1 MGNGPRLVCLE
12 APDYLPAEPN
22 YVNVAIV
29 GAEEE
34 AIGAGADA
42 GDVIALE
49 EGAGLVVGDLDL
61 GGIKEVK
68 RPPRQRHGRIFIR

>member
-1 MGNGPRLVCLE
+1 MGNGSRLVCLE
-12 APDYLPAEPN
+12 ASNYLPAEPN
-22 YVNVAIV
+22 NVDVAIV

-42 GDVIALE
+42 RDVIAFE
-49 EGAGLVVGDLDL
+49 EGAGFVVGDLDL